1 MKSAGTYEGYVTDL
15 ARHWLKS
22 LSKEQLNEVEIYSC
36 GPHPMLDAVAKLAKE
51 GKTSSQVGLF
61 LRDTYGIPDVKK
73 ITGESITQIMEKRN
87 LAPKL
92 PEDLLAL
99 MIKSVAVQK
108 HFETNK
114 KDMTS
119 KRGIQLTD
127 AKIRRLVK
135 YYKRTN
141 KLPADFKYDPSNLR
155 MYIE

>member
-1 MKSAGTYEGYVTDL
+1 MARMYSRNKGKSGSSKPLVDKKLTWMSY
-15 ARHWLKS
+15 K
-22 LSKEQLNEVEIYSC
+22 SKEVE
-36 GPHPMLDAVAKLAKE
+36 MLVAKLAKE

-73 ITGESITQIMEKRN
+73 ITGESITQIMARRD
-87 LAPKL
+87 LAPVL

-99 MIKSVAVQK
+99 MRKSVAVQK
-108 HFETNK
+108 HFESNK

-141 KLPADFKYDPSNLR
+141 KLPADFKYNSSNLR
-155 MYIE
+155 MYLE

>member
-1 MKSAGTYEGYVTDL
+1 MYSRNKGKSG
-15 ARHWLKS
+15 S
-22 LSKEQLNEVEIYSC
+22 SKPLVDKKLTWMSYNKKEVE
-36 GPHPMLDAVAKLAKE
+36 MLVAKLAKE

-73 ITGESITQIMEKRN
+73 LTGETITKIMEKRN

-99 MIKSVAVQK
+99 MKKSVAVQK
-108 HFETNK
+108 HFESNK

-127 AKIRRLVK
+127 SKIRRLVK
-135 YYKRTN
+135 YYKRTK
-141 KLPADFKYDPSNLR
+141 KLPEEFKYDPSNLR
-155 MYIE
+155 RYIE

>member
-1 MKSAGTYEGYVTDL
+1 MARMYSRNKGKSG
-15 ARHWLKS
+15 S
-22 LSKEQLNEVEIYSC
+22 SKPLVDKKLTWMSYNKKEVE
-36 GPHPMLDAVAKLAKE
+36 MLVAKLAKE

-73 ITGESITQIMEKRN
+73 LTGETITKIMEKRN

-99 MIKSVAVQK
+99 MKKSVAVQK
-108 HFETNK
+108 HFESNK

-127 AKIRRLVK
+127 SKIRRLVK
-135 YYKRTN
+135 YYKRTK
-141 KLPADFKYDPSNLR
+141 KLPEEFKYDPSNLR
-155 MYIE
+155 RYIE